1 MIAFFVA
8 NTKLRLA
15 HGTLDITVVLAV
27 TNFLEG
33 QFEPTCYRII
43 NRKKFSVFGTS
54 CNNVA

>member
-33 QFEPTCYRII
+33 QPEPTCYRIV

>member
-8 NTKLRLA
+8 NTKLCLA

-27 TNFLEG
+27 TNFLVG
-33 QFEPTCYRII
+33 QLEPTCYRIV

>member
-27 TNFLEG
+27 TDFLVG
-33 QFEPTCYRII
+33 QLEPTCYRIV
-43 NRKKFSVFGTS
+43 NRNKFSVFGTS
-54 CNNVA
+54 CNNIA

>member
-33 QFEPTCYRII
+33 QPEPTCYRIV

-54 CNNVA
+54 